1 MSIPGAR
8 DSSPLSTL
16 ESPNPEGLKTC
27 AWSPRLEEG
36 GHYVVLM
43 QDILVSLMHDFKI
56 FVNTHYLKIRGLRG
70 IYFLLL
76 LQSISRKKVFYFVQ
90 LPPIS
95 FTLCPAPVSKSQQL
109 EIYVDLC
116 RFCPVSVP

>member
-8 DSSPLSTL
+8 ASSPLTTL
-16 ESPNPEGLKTC
+16 ESPNPVGLKTC

-43 QDILVSLMHDFKI
+43 QDLLVSIMHRS

-70 IYFLLL
+70 MDFLLL
-76 LQSISRKKVFYFVQ
+76 PSISRKKVFYFVQ
-90 LPPIS
+90 LLPIS
-95 FTLCPAPVSKSQQL
+95 FTLCAALVSKSQQV

-116 RFCPVSVP
+116 RFCLVSVP